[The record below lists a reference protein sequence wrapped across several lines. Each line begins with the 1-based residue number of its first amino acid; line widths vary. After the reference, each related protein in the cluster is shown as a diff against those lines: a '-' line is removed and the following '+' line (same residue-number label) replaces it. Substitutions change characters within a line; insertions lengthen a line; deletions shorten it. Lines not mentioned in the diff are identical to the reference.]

1 MRRLGKENGVPK
13 LNIVIIDRIPHSKG
27 VLLSCDKE
35 GKLVKILFL
44 THAMDRMTKW
54 KLTPEIV
61 VETLLAPEEVLVGHH
76 KRFIAHR
83 RYGEHISR
91 AIYEYD
97 NLIPSL
103 VTVYFPYK
111 DRYYQGGGY
120 FEDKIL
126 E

>member
-1 MRRLGKENGVPK
+1 MNV
-13 LNIVIIDRIPHSKG
+13 IIIDRIAHSKG
-27 VLLSCDKE
+27 ILLSCDKE

-111 DRYYQGGGY
+111 DRYYEGGGH

-126 E
+126 K